1 VRRTPIIIV
10 TLLIAILLVLGGCTP
25 APVANHQPQKLEVEI
40 KRVDIDGY
48 RVSYDAE
55 GRPELKAT
63 LSWQTNKPC
72 YYWFEVKPIDQ
83 DYPLNSAGINPFDV
97 DQPLLQQVVH
107 HHEILLLPS
116 GAHSYCLV
124 VWDKQKNY
132 ARAEDT
138 FTTPPVPPEP
148 PPSEPPGE

>member
-1 VRRTPIIIV
+1 MRKAYIIIGV
-10 TLLIAILLVLGGCTP
+10 LLITTLLTLGACAP
-25 APVANHQPQKLEVEI
+25 AANHQPQKLEVEI
-40 KRVDIDGY
+40 KWINIDGY
-48 RVSYDAE
+48 RVSYDPQ

-63 LSWQTNKPC
+63 LNWETNKPC

-83 DYPLNSAGINPFDV
+83 DYPLNSVGIRPFDV

-116 GAHSYCLV
+116 ETHSYCLI
-124 VWDKQKNY
+124 VWDKQENY
-132 ARAEDT
+132 ARAEAT

-148 PPSEPPGE
+148 PPSKPPDE